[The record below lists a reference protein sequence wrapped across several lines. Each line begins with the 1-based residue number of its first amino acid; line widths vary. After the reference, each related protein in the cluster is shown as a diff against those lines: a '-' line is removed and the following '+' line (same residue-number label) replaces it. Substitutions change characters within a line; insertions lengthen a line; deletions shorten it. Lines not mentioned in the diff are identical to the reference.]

1 MAQAIP
7 ESLAIKKFTCS
18 NTVGNSLQLTAS
30 ADADD
35 FNHYATAIASDGSL
49 AFTGVDAT
57 AMVTDSIKLTAGA
70 EVFLGLLPKG
80 ASLFVASSAVAGV
93 VTIRKCWTR

>member
-7 ESLAIKKFTCS
+7 EALAIKKFACS

-30 ADADD
+30 NDSDD
-35 FNHYATAIASDGSL
+35 FNHYATAVAVAGSL
-49 AFTGVDAT
+49 ALTGVDAT
-57 AMVTDSIKLTAGA
+57 AMVADAIKLPADT

-80 ASLFVASSAVAGV
+80 TSLFVASTGIAGV